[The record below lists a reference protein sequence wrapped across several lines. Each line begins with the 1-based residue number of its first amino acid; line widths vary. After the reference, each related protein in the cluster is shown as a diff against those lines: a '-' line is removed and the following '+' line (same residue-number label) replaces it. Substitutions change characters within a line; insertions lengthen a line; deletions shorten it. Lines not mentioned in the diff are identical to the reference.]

1 MLKKKQP
8 KEHDPVIKSG
18 VDAARKML
26 MNRGYYIRDIIS
38 ASDNEVDLI
47 AIREGLLNS
56 EKMIM
61 RIVLPEKEGGLGIN
75 TVRNFFARQARVFG
89 VKCILV
95 SLAYISKQT
104 LRYVRQRD
112 YAVYG
117 KEWLIANTDFEIIH
131 DA

>member
-38 ASDNEVDLI
+38 VSENEVDLI

-75 TVRNFFARQARVFG
+75 TVRNFFARQARVFD
-89 VKCILV
+89 VKCVLV

-104 LRYVRQRD
+104 QRYVRKRD
-112 YAVYG
+112 YAVYDKG
-117 KEWLIANTDFEIIH
+117 WLMSNTDFEIIH

>member
-8 KEHDPVIKSG
+8 KEHDPVIQSG

-89 VKCILV
+89 VTCILV

-104 LRYVRQRD
+104 LRYARQRD
-112 YAVYG
+112 YAVYD
-117 KEWLIANTDFEIIH
+117 KEWLKANTDFEIIH